1 MQDDPSVYWTL
12 CRGIGRR
19 GSFEKTV
26 TSDERTARIVLSGA
40 LDVYSKPHVE
50 SLLPDPESVDRVIID
65 CSNVTIVESAV
76 LTVLMRYRRRFQEAG
91 RDPVEI
97 IIVVNPSVRRIFDI
111 TGLNRVLTIVSAAD
125 STHGQV

>member
-1 MQDDPSVYWTL
+1 MLQGDPSVYWSL
-12 CRGIGRR
+12 CQGIGPW
-19 GSFEKTV
+19 GAKNTL
-26 TSDERTARIVLSGA
+26 TSDERTARIVLSGS
-40 LDVYSKPHVE
+40 LDVYSKSHVE

-65 CSNVTIVESAV
+65 CSSVSIIESAV
-76 LTVLMRYRRRFQEAG
+76 LTVLMRYRRRFQDAG

-125 STHGQV
+125 KPPEKV